1 MIKPLRKRHLQIW
14 KVLAILLPAGI
25 VWSWLVIPNPVPV
38 KLLNPVSTD
47 LLPVIKYKK
56 ENAHYCINIRTNK
69 ENTTWQLEWKNKMA
83 LAVPSAVIYRTP
95 PRPPKGAVSGSFTPG
110 HSQLVGRIEAR
121 GNYVFGLS
129 PDSAGN
135 GQVHFI
141 LYDFIHQQI
150 IDSINF
156 QP

>member
-14 KVLAILLPAGI
+14 TALAALLPVGI
-25 VWSWLVIPNPVPV
+25 ILSWLVIPNPVPV
-38 KLLNPVSTD
+38 KLLNPAATE

-56 ENAHYCINIRTNK
+56 DNDQYCINIRTN
-69 ENTTWQLEWKNKMA
+69 NDNSAWQLEWKNKMA
-83 LAVPSAVIYRTP
+83 LTVPSAVIYKT
-95 PRPPKGAVSGSFTPG
+95 SGNSAEIKNWE
-110 HSQLVGRIEAR
+110 LVGRIEAR
-121 GNYVFGLS
+121 GNYVFSLPADPAIPGRL
-129 PDSAGN
+129 
-135 GQVHFI
+135 HLT